1 MAEVKICV
9 HCDAEYSPHRFSN
22 KTQKYCSRRC
32 KEANAYERQRIAGI
46 AFKRKGGYSRTIYVT
61 KFMEARLSD
70 DTAPCTYCKKR
81 LEPDGD
87 WVLDHKIPLSQLT
100 EDFQRP
106 DNLCLCCADCNRQKS
121 NKYTYEEFLALKKD
135 DKI

>member
-1 MAEVKICV
+1 MAEIKICV
-9 HCDAEYSPHRFSN
+9 HCGAEYSPHRFSN

-32 KEANAYERQRIAGI
+32 KEATR
-46 AFKRKGGYSRTIYVT
+46 KRKGKGGYSRTIYVT

-100 EDFQRP
+100 KDFQRP
-106 DNLCLCCADCNRQKS
+106 DNLCLCCADCNKEKS
-121 NKYTYEEFLALKKD
+121 NKYTYKEFLALKQN